1 MRLDPGNAMEAKDF
15 LGKILTNQLV
25 IKTLEVSAPKDT
37 EWPVSLIPALKNIEE
52 VILWGDIE
60 DCVKRKLLETIV
72 DADRASLK
80 LRRLRGLSTLN
91 MDEKLVARAA
101 IRLEALDAHWIF
113 TCDQVRP
120 EGKPKKNK
128 ILTFMNKGN
137 IKYIFHP
144 FPQSGF
150 VKFG

>member
-15 LGKILTNQLV
+15 LAKIVTNQLV
-25 IKTLEVSAPKDT
+25 IKTLELSAVKET

-52 VILWGDIE
+52 VILWGDIQ
-60 DCVKRKLLETIV
+60 DCVKRQLLETIV

-101 IRLEALDAHWIF
+101 VRLEALDAHWIF
-113 TCDQVRP
+113 TCDQVRLQ
-120 EGKPKKNK
+120 GKQNPPKF
-128 ILTFMNKGN
+128 L
-137 IKYIFHP
+137 HL
-144 FPQSGF
+144 
-150 VKFG
+150 